1 MATPVTHSPLGIE
14 VREEQQRIVLDALV
28 AADGHPVPYSRLRD
42 AGVEFPASVI
52 AELELAGLSVSRNSR
67 KGAALQTSAPAVRL
81 RELAGAETA
90 EPTPPSV
97 LLLDP
102 PARRGHHRGALIAMA
117 VAIASVLIV
126 LAAAGSLSSRGHSPP
141 ARKTTAA
148 RPTPHRTT
156 QASPQPLRVAPP
168 KLHRPPAQTPPTP
181 ATQASA
187 PALQL
192 SGHQLLA
199 DGRYAQATALL
210 RRAMQ
215 ATGEDVAR
223 CAQPV
228 GDSCLV
234 YAYALYDL
242 GRALL
247 LEGQPREATVVLQH
261 RLRIANQQ
269 AVVASELALARASAT
284 GRVITQTAQNNG

>member
-28 AADGHPVPYSRLRD
+28 AADGHPVPYARLRA

-52 AELELAGLSVSRNSR
+52 AELELAGISVSRSPR
-67 KGAALQTSAPAVRL
+67 KAAGLHTSAPAVRL
-81 RELAGAETA
+81 CEPAGDEAA
-90 EPTPPSV
+90 EPTTPSV

-102 PARRGHHRGALIAMA
+102 PARRAHHRGALIAIA

-126 LAAAGSLSSRGHSPP
+126 LAALGSLSSRGHSPLP
-141 ARKTTAA
+141 RRATAA
-148 RPTPHRTT
+148 RRTTHRTT
-156 QASPQPLRVAPP
+156 PASPQPPRVAPP
-168 KLHRPPAQTPPTP
+168 KSNPPPAQTPPTP
-181 ATQASA
+181 AAQASA
-187 PALQL
+187 GALQL
-192 SGHQLLA
+192 SGHELLA
-199 DGRYAQATALL
+199 DGRYLQATALL

-228 GDSCLV
+228 GDGCLV

-247 LEGQPREATVVLQH
+247 LKGQPQEATVVLQQ

-269 AVVASELALARASAT
+269 AVVASELALARASAR
-284 GRVITQTAQNNG
+284 GW

>member
-1 MATPVTHSPLGIE
+1 
-14 VREEQQRIVLDALV
+14 
-28 AADGHPVPYSRLRD
+28 
-42 AGVEFPASVI
+42 
-52 AELELAGLSVSRNSR
+52 
-67 KGAALQTSAPAVRL
+67 
-81 RELAGAETA
+81 
-90 EPTPPSV
+90 
-97 LLLDP
+97 
-102 PARRGHHRGALIAMA
+102 
-117 VAIASVLIV
+117 
-126 LAAAGSLSSRGHSPP
+126 
-141 ARKTTAA
+141 
-148 RPTPHRTT
+148 
-156 QASPQPLRVAPP
+156 
-168 KLHRPPAQTPPTP
+168 
-181 ATQASA
+181 
-187 PALQL
+187 
-192 SGHQLLA
+192 
-199 DGRYAQATALL
+199 
-210 RRAMQ
+210 MQ

>member
-1 MATPVTHSPLGIE
+1 LATPVTHSPLGIE

-141 ARKTTAA
+141 AR
-148 RPTPHRTT
+148 
-156 QASPQPLRVAPP
+156 
-168 KLHRPPAQTPPTP
+168 
-181 ATQASA
+181 
-187 PALQL
+187 
-192 SGHQLLA
+192 
-199 DGRYAQATALL
+199 
-210 RRAMQ
+210 
-215 ATGEDVAR
+215 
-223 CAQPV
+223 
-228 GDSCLV
+228 
-234 YAYALYDL
+234 
-242 GRALL
+242 
-247 LEGQPREATVVLQH
+247 
-261 RLRIANQQ
+261 
-269 AVVASELALARASAT
+269 
-284 GRVITQTAQNNG
+284 